1 MHKEYHKLVRDNIPR
16 RMVKDGS
23 KIKFEVLSDT
33 NLYQLELK
41 NRVLSELDALD
52 NNQSIDNLADIL
64 EAVKALAELQGLS
77 WTDVINW
84 QETKRQVYGG
94 FSGRMYLMSEDT
106 I

>member
-16 RMVKDGS
+16 RMIRDGS

-41 NRVLSELDALD
+41 NCVLSELDALD
-52 NNQSIDNLADIL
+52 NNQSVDNLADIL
-64 EAVKALAELQGLS
+64 EAIKALAELQGLS

-84 QETKRQVYGG
+84 QETKRQMYGG
-94 FSGRMYLMSEDT
+94 FSGRMYLISEDT

>member
-16 RMVKDGS
+16 RMVRDGS

-52 NNQSIDNLADIL
+52 NNQSVDNLADIL